1 MVWLSFLGNR
11 CFRAFRITWEK
22 IEIENLMSWLS
33 TLGGAF
39 SALGD
44 SFDACAER
52 AGRISFYQLKLAMK
66 CGDPSIIVRC
76 KLYYSISLI
85 QKGKLRLAKQLILS
99 QYEYAKAEK
108 RAGDPLLYKMCHGIW
123 LKLQYT
129 HQMRKERRQ
138 LALANSNTTKKTS

>member
-1 MVWLSFLGNR
+1 
-11 CFRAFRITWEK
+11 
-22 IEIENLMSWLS
+22 MSWLS

-52 AGRISFYQLKLAMK
+52 AARISFYQLKLAMK
-66 CGDPSIIVRC
+66 SGNPSIIARC

-85 QKGKLRLAKQLILS
+85 QKGQLGAAKHLVLK
-99 QYEYAKAEK
+99 QYEWAKKEMA
-108 RAGDPLLYKMCHGIW
+108 AGEPLLYKMCHGIW

-129 HQMRKERRQ
+129 HQMRKERR
-138 LALANSNTTKKTS
+138 ALKNSSTQNSPVNFRYSNKSTQIKKK